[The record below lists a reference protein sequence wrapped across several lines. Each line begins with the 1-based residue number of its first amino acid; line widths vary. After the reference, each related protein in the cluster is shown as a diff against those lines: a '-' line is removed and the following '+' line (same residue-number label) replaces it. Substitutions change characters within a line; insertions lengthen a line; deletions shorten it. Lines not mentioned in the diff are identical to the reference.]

1 MIKNTISD
9 INNGIIQTM
18 FLIADTTPSITNSI
32 GNKTN
37 NPIINNPF
45 ISTSVKP
52 NTVSKGFANDN
63 IVINNIIPDGSNV
76 PTFLNFFYS

>member
-9 INNGIIQTM
+9 ITNGIIQTI
-18 FLIADTTPSITNSI
+18 FLIADTAPSITNSI
-32 GNKTN
+32 GDKTN

-52 NTVSKGFANDN
+52 SSLSSINYSHFVFYKKVILVIQRLKINFA
-63 IVINNIIPDGSNV
+63 
-76 PTFLNFFYS
+76 L